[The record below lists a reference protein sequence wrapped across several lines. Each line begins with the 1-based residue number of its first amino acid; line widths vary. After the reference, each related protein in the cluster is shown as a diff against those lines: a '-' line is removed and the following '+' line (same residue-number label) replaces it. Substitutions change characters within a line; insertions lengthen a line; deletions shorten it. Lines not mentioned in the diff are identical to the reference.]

1 MAVWFRRREVRQ
13 LGDRFGPSGPMT
25 PLQYATYQDVDA
37 SREDNA
43 LQSVAVAAAVDLIA
57 SIASELPLDTF
68 RGRGRNRQE
77 ISMPA
82 RMQDPDG
89 SGYGLEDWTY
99 RAVTSWLLRGNLY
112 GIVVDRAPTFL
123 EQVELLH
130 PDRVSGTVQPDGSTR
145 WTVAG
150 REITDQAAILH
161 RRAYP
166 LPGVV
171 QGRSPIAYHAS
182 TIGVTL
188 ASTQF
193 GWQWFRDSGHP
204 SGILRN
210 QEMPMTEET
219 ARTAK
224 NRFLAALRGS
234 REPLVLGKGW
244 EWQQVQVNPDESQF
258 LGTMGYSEAQCA
270 RIFGPGIAQILGY
283 ETGGSLTYSNIQD
296 HDLHLLKYA
305 LNRWLRRL
313 ERLLSEFLPRPQYVL
328 YNRDALLQTNTLQR
342 YRAHAS
348 ALDKR
353 WRTVNEVREVEDLP
367 PVPWGDE
374 PNPIPGSTGGPAEP
388 SETGNEGQE

>member
-1 MAVWFRRREVRQ
+1 MAVWFRRRESRQ
-13 LGDRFGPSGPMT
+13 LGDRFGPSGPLL

-37 SREDNA
+37 SREDTA
-43 LQSVAVAAAVDLIA
+43 LQSVAVAAAADLIA
-57 SIASELPLDTF
+57 SIASELPVDVF
-68 RGRGRNRQE
+68 RGRGRSREQ
-77 ISMPA
+77 IAMPR

-99 RAVTSWLLRGNLY
+99 RALLSLLLRGNLY
-112 GIVVDRAPTFL
+112 GIVVDRSPTFL

-130 PDRVSGTVQPDGSTR
+130 PDRVSGTVEPGGSVR

-150 REITDQAAILH
+150 RDVTRQSDFLH

-171 QGRSPIAYHAS
+171 LGRSPIAYHAS

-188 ASTQF
+188 SSTQF

-210 QEMPMTEET
+210 QEVPLTPET
-219 ARTAK
+219 ARSAK
-224 NRFLAALRGS
+224 DRFLSALRGS

-258 LGTMGYSEAQCA
+258 LETMGYSEAQCA
-270 RIFGPGIAQILGY
+270 RIFGPGIAEVLGY

-296 HDLHLLKYA
+296 RDLHLLKYA
-305 LNRWLRRL
+305 LNRWLRRM
-313 ERLLSEFLPRPQYVL
+313 ERLLSEFLPRPQYVMF
-328 YNRDALLQTNTLQR
+328 NRDALLQTNTLQR
-342 YRAHAS
+342 YRAYAS
-348 ALDKR
+348 SLDNR
-353 WRTVNEVREVEDLP
+353 WKTVNEVRDLEDLP
-367 PVPWGDE
+367 PVPWGNE
-374 PNPIPGSTGGPAEP
+374 PNPTSGAASEPAGSAE
-388 SETGNEGQE
+388 SEDEGQE